1 LEGLR
6 TKLAGERAAIQ
17 SAQEE
22 SEAAQAEFA
31 RARERLETERQQL
44 AAGRDRLAALETE
57 TKSQRRRIAREF
69 QVQRATH
76 LAELERRRTELQS
89 LSESTHSELTERSAT
104 AQQEAQELRQQ
115 LAQLRKLLNARAD
128 ELNELRAEA
137 ARRSSEIDGLRS
149 ELGNLRSEHDR
160 LTEELADRDSAAG
173 TDDEQL
179 ARLCAQRDELARK
192 LSEAQQT
199 PASAGLDEEQQE
211 KLDEMQRR
219 FELAVEDV
227 RDLKRRNA
235 DLETRLAKA
244 QTAAPAAAAA
254 AISGGL
260 DWEAQ
265 KRRMLAALEAD
276 EANEADEDDGQREE
290 RLSIESTINITDQVL
305 AEKDREIADL
315 KQLLGQQSSNLGS
328 MAVGAQA
335 VAAIFDQDELIRQ
348 ERERLAHLQDECKET
363 LRQAEIDIS
372 LERAKITRDRA
383 EIDEKLAG
391 LQADVADRKA
401 ASDAATDTC
410 KQGKPVRG
418 RWLARLGLKELEE

>member
-1 LEGLR
+1 M
-6 TKLAGERAAIQ
+6 
-17 SAQEE
+17 
-22 SEAAQAEFA
+22 
-31 RARERLETERQQL
+31 
-44 AAGRDRLAALETE
+44 
-57 TKSQRRRIAREF
+57 
-69 QVQRATH
+69 
-76 LAELERRRTELQS
+76 
-89 LSESTHSELTERSAT
+89 
-104 AQQEAQELRQQ
+104 
-115 LAQLRKLLNARAD
+115 AQLR
-128 ELNELRAEA
+128 AE
-137 ARRSSEIDGLRS
+137 
-149 ELGNLRSEHDR
+149 
-160 LTEELADRDSAAG
+160 
-173 TDDEQL
+173 
-179 ARLCAQRDELARK
+179 RDELSRK
-192 LSEAQQT
+192 LSETRST
-199 PASAGLDEEQQE
+199 PGAAVPDEKQQE
-211 KLDEMQRR
+211 KLDEAQRR

-235 DLETRLAKA
+235 DLEIRLAKA
-244 QTAAPAAAAA
+244 QSAAPAAAAGTN
-254 AISGGL
+254 SGGL

-276 EANEADEDDGQREE
+276 EANEADEDDDRREE

-348 ERERLAHLQDECKET
+348 ERERLAHLQEECKET

-401 ASDAATDTC
+401 ASDSATDTC